1 MLRLEYPSKSK
12 NRTIIQDFV
21 QNIQFQKLWI
31 LYRIL
36 NLQIHKVT
44 MVPHCRQKANYK
56 CLNGSTLLRVSV
68 TQKKSKIDTKTCE
81 KKIQS
86 TSICMGSTSADST
99 NCGLKIF
106 REEEFKKV
114 PRKQNLNFLYVDSY
128 FREGNSTPLQHSCLE
143 NPMDRGAWLQRKE

>member
-1 MLRLEYPSKSK
+1 MLRLEYPSKLN
-12 NRTIIQDFV
+12 NRTIIEDSV
-21 QNIQFQKLWI
+21 QNIQFQNLWI
-31 LYRIL
+31 LYRIF

-56 CLNGSTLLRVSV
+56 CQNGSALLRDSI
-68 TQKKSKIDTKTCE
+68 TQKNSKTTDKTRE

-106 REEEFKKV
+106 RGKKIEKV
-114 PRKQNLNFLYVDSY
+114 ARKRNLNLPHTGNIFTHWQYIHWIYNYVHKICIIL
-128 FREGNSTPLQHSCLE
+128 G
-143 NPMDRGAWLQRKE
+143 M